1 MVFQDIN
8 KMRSYWTQR
17 GPDTMTGVLI
27 RRGNFGHRHTLKE
40 DNHVMAEADF
50 GVATTTTQRM
60 LRIAGNQEIPQES
73 RKDSSC
79 KPLQEEA
86 RPCWHF
92 DF

>member
-1 MVFQDIN
+1 
-8 KMRSYWTQR
+8 
-17 GPDTMTGVLI
+17 MTGVLI

-40 DNHVMAEADF
+40 DDHVMAEADF

-73 RKDSSC
+73 RKDSSR

-86 RPCWHF
+86 QPCWHF